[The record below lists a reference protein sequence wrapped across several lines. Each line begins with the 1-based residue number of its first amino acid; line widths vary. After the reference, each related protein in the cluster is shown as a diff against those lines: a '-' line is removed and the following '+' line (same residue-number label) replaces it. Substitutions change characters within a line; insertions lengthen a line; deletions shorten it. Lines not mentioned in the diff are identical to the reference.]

1 MNRSRNGAF
10 RNRESRE
17 MSMSGNEA
25 EGSAGPALAAHSKD
39 ASAPGPTSASAATA
53 PRAMRTIP
61 SSAASTGWAEYVRD
75 NPSTAL
81 LWAAGIGILI
91 GFLLRG

>member
-1 MNRSRNGAF
+1 MN
-10 RNRESRE
+10 
-17 MSMSGNEA
+17 GNEA

-39 ASAPGPTSASAATA
+39 ASASGSTPASAATA
-53 PRAMRTIP
+53 PRVKQPA
-61 SSAASTGWAEYVRD
+61 SSTDWTEYVRN
-75 NPSTAL
+75 NPGTAV